1 MSSLSPNLPS
11 CWLGPSRGPWN
22 PQVGGCGL
30 GMGGRRGAAAS
41 QALPTGAWSSC
52 GSEPRAGCRTP
63 ALRMPPPRVPVPVPA
78 EAPLRPAPGRSSQ
91 KSPESCSQRFSC
103 RLNNSGR
110 IGSWDPGAGL
120 VFCSGGT
127 VSRGSWSPL
136 TLPCP
141 APGITGHLPLPGT
154 QVVQQESLIFL
165 CLLLMQLPQGGR

>member
-63 ALRMPPPRVPVPVPA
+63 ALRMPPPRVPVPIPA

-120 VFCSGGT
+120 VFCSGG
-127 VSRGSWSPL
+127 RFPEAAGPL
-136 TLPCP
+136 
-141 APGITGHLPLPGT
+141 
-154 QVVQQESLIFL
+154 SL
-165 CLLLMQLPQGGR
+165 CLALPRASLVTCPCQGPRWCSRNPSYSCVCC